1 MAGYKYIGKRIY
13 YLKVDGRVV
22 LDTGEAEGWVVENP
36 HELQKPPMT
45 KKEYDFKIYA
55 ELQKYNPEEVDF
67 IELKWGEFKTEFA
80 ECTSYRVNVDTKQL
94 EFDYTPVPP
103 SPEVP
108 VAPSLHERVDNL
120 ELGAEATQEA
130 LDMLLLASMGEPVQ
144 AATLAVS
151 TFANIKQK
159 GVDNMA
165 AYIAMRI
172 IKKGDKSV
180 EAGREYYV
188 TWMTHP
194 VYSKFKADV
203 DLILQA
209 EERENLIVESL

>member
-22 LDTGEAEGWVVENP
+22 LDTGEAEGWVNP
-36 HELQKPPMT
+36 TTTEDDWRIYTELS
-45 KKEYDFKIYA
+45 
-55 ELQKYNPEEVDF
+55 KYNKSEVDF
-67 IELKWGEFKTEFA
+67 IELQFGEFKTEFA

-94 EFDYTPVPP
+94 EFDYTPVPEP
-103 SPEVP
+103 PEVP

-130 LDMLLLASMGEPVQ
+130 LDMLLLANMGEPVQ
-144 AATLAVS
+144 AATLAVG
-151 TFANIKQK
+151 TFANTKQK

>member
-13 YLKVDGRVV
+13 YLKVDGRVI
-22 LDTGEAEGWVVENP
+22 LDTGEAEGWVNP
-36 HELQKPPMT
+36 TTSDDDWRIYTELSKYNKSEVDYIELQ
-45 KKEYDFKIYA
+45 F
-55 ELQKYNPEEVDF
+55 
-67 IELKWGEFKTEFA
+67 GEFKTEFA

-94 EFDYTPVPP
+94 EFDYTPVPEP
-103 SPEVP
+103 PEVP
-108 VAPSLHERVDNL
+108 VKPTLHERVDNL

-130 LDMLLLASMGEPVQ
+130 LDMLLLANMGEPVQ
-144 AATLAVS
+144 AATLAVG
-151 TFANIKQK
+151 TFANTKQK

-209 EERENLIVESL
+209 EEREILIVESL

>member
-1 MAGYKYIGKRIY
+1 MAGYKYLGKRIY
-13 YLKVDGRVV
+13 YLKVDGRVI
-22 LDTGEAEGWVVENP
+22 LDTGEAEGWVNQTTTEDDWRIYT
-36 HELQKPPMT
+36 ELS
-45 KKEYDFKIYA
+45 
-55 ELQKYNPEEVDF
+55 KYNKSEVDF
-67 IELKWGEFKTEFA
+67 IELQFGEFKTEFA
-80 ECTSYRVNVDTKQL
+80 ECTSYRVNIDTKTL
-94 EFDYTPVPP
+94 EFDYTPIPDP
-103 SPEVP
+103 PEVP
-108 VAPSLHERVDNL
+108 TSPTLHERVDDL

-130 LDMLLLASMGEPVQ
+130 LDMLLLANMGEPVQ

-151 TFANIKQK
+151 TFANTKQK

-209 EERENLIVESL
+209 EEREDLIVESL

>member
-13 YLKVDGRVV
+13 YLKVDGRVI
-22 LDTGEAEGWVVENP
+22 LDTGEAEGWVNP
-36 HELQKPPMT
+36 TTSE
-45 KKEYDFKIYA
+45 DDWRIYS
-55 ELQKYNPEEVDF
+55 ELQKYNKTELDY
-67 IELKWGEFKTEFA
+67 IELQFGEFKTEFA
-80 ECTSYRVNVDTKQL
+80 ECTSYRVNVDTKTL

-130 LDMLLLASMGEPVQ
+130 LDMLLLANMGEPVQ
-144 AATLAVS
+144 AATLAVG
-151 TFANIKQK
+151 TFANTKQK

-209 EERENLIVESL
+209 EDRDELIVESL

>member
-13 YLKVDGRVV
+13 FLKVDGRVV
-22 LDTGEAEGWVVENP
+22 LDTGEAEGWVNQTTTEDDWRIYT
-36 HELQKPPMT
+36 ELS
-45 KKEYDFKIYA
+45 
-55 ELQKYNPEEVDF
+55 KYNKSEVDY

-80 ECTSYRVNVDTKQL
+80 ECTSYRVNIETKTL
-94 EFDYTPVPP
+94 EFDYTPVPEP
-103 SPEVP
+103 PEVP
-108 VAPSLHERVDNL
+108 TSPTLHERVDNL

-130 LDMLLLASMGEPVQ
+130 LDMLLLANMGEPVQ

-151 TFANIKQK
+151 TFANTKQK

-209 EERENLIVESL
+209 EEREDLIVESL

>member
-1 MAGYKYIGKRIY
+1 MAGYKYLGKRIY

-22 LDTGEAEGWVVENP
+22 LDTGEAEGWVNP
-36 HELQKPPMT
+36 ITTEQDWEIYSELS
-45 KKEYDFKIYA
+45 
-55 ELQKYNPEEVDF
+55 KYNKSEVDY

-80 ECTSYRVNVDTKQL
+80 ECTSYRVNTETKTL

-108 VAPSLHERVDNL
+108 TSPTLHERVDNL

-130 LDMLLLASMGEPVQ
+130 LDMLLVANMGEPVQ
-144 AATLAVS
+144 IS
-151 TFANIKQK
+151 TFAIDNTKQK

>member
-22 LDTGEAEGWVVENP
+22 LDTGEAEGWVNQTTTEDDWRIYS
-36 HELQKPPMT
+36 ELS
-45 KKEYDFKIYA
+45 
-55 ELQKYNPEEVDF
+55 KYNKSEVDF
-67 IELKWGEFKTEFA
+67 IELQFGEFKTEFA
-80 ECTSYRVNVDTKQL
+80 ECTSYKVNVDTKQL
-94 EFDYTPVPP
+94 EFDYTPVPEP
-103 SPEVP
+103 PEVP
-108 VAPSLHERVDNL
+108 VKPSLHERVDNL

-130 LDMLLLASMGEPVQ
+130 LDMLLLANMGEPVQ
-144 AATLAVS
+144 AATLAVG
-151 TFANIKQK
+151 TFANTKQK

>member
-13 YLKVDGRVV
+13 YLKVDGRVI
-22 LDTGEAEGWVVENP
+22 LDTGEAEGWVNP
-36 HELQKPPMT
+36 TTSE
-45 KKEYDFKIYA
+45 DDWRIYS
-55 ELQKYNPEEVDF
+55 ELQKYNKTEVDF
-67 IELKWGEFKTEFA
+67 IELQFGEFKTEFA

-94 EFDYTPVPP
+94 EFDYTPVPEP
-103 SPEVP
+103 PEVP
-108 VAPSLHERVDNL
+108 VKPSLHERVEDL

-151 TFANIKQK
+151 TFANTNTKQK

-172 IKKGDKSV
+172 MKKGDKSV
-180 EAGREYYV
+180 EAGREYYT
-188 TWMTHP
+188 TWVTHP
-194 VYSKFKADV
+194 AYAKYKADI

-209 EERENLIVESL
+209 EDRDELIVESL

>member
-1 MAGYKYIGKRIY
+1 MAGYKYLGKRIY
-13 YLKVDGRVV
+13 FLKVDGRVV
-22 LDTGEAEGWVVENP
+22 LDTGEAEGWVNP
-36 HELQKPPMT
+36 TTTEQDWEIYTELS
-45 KKEYDFKIYA
+45 
-55 ELQKYNPEEVDF
+55 KYNKSEVDF
-67 IELKWGEFKTEFA
+67 MELQFGEFKTEFA
-80 ECTSYRVNVDTKQL
+80 ECTSYRVNVETKQL
-94 EFDYTPVPP
+94 EFDYTPIPP

-144 AATLAVS
+144 IS
-151 TFANIKQK
+151 TFAIDNNKKK

>member
-13 YLKVDGRVV
+13 FLKIDGRVV
-22 LDTGEAEGWVVENP
+22 LDTGEAEGWVNP
-36 HELQKPPMT
+36 TTSEDDWRIYTELS
-45 KKEYDFKIYA
+45 
-55 ELQKYNPEEVDF
+55 KYNKEEVDF
-67 IELKWGEFKTEFA
+67 IDLEFGEYETEFA
-80 ECTSYRVNVDTKQL
+80 EMTSYKIDVATRK
-94 EFDYTPVPP
+94 PVFEYGEKPNP
-103 SPEVP
+103 PEVP
-108 VAPSLHERVDNL
+108 VTPSLHERVGDL

-151 TFANIKQK
+151 TFANTKQK

-209 EERENLIVESL
+209 EEKENLIVESL

>member
-1 MAGYKYIGKRIY
+1 MAGYKYFGSRVY
-13 YLKVDGRVV
+13 YLKENGNVV
-22 LDTGEAEGWVVENP
+22 FKTGQSSGWVTEITP
-36 HELQKPPMT
+36 EQDW
-45 KKEYDFKIYA
+45 EIY
-55 ELQKYNPEEVDF
+55 E
-67 IELKWGEFKTEFA
+67 ELKKYTKESLDYIQLKYDEFKTEFA
-80 ECTSYRVNVDTKQL
+80 ECTSYRVNVDTKTL
-94 EFDYTPVPP
+94 EFDYTPIPP

>member
-13 YLKVDGRVV
+13 YLKVDGRVI
-22 LDTGEAEGWVVENP
+22 LDTGEAEGWVNKTTTE
-36 HELQKPPMT
+36 
-45 KKEYDFKIYA
+45 DDWRIYS
-55 ELQKYNPEEVDF
+55 ELQKYNKTEVDF
-67 IELKWGEFKTEFA
+67 IELQFGEFKTEFA
-80 ECTSYRVNVDTKQL
+80 ECTSYRVNVDNKQI

-151 TFANIKQK
+151 TFANTNKQK
-159 GVDNMA
+159 GADTMA

-172 IKKGDKSV
+172 LKKGEKSV
-180 EAGREYYV
+180 EAGRDYYT
-188 TWMTHP
+188 TWITHP
-194 VYSKFKADV
+194 AYAKYKADI
-203 DLILQA
+203 DLILKA
-209 EERENLIVESL
+209 EGRDDLIVETL

>member
-1 MAGYKYIGKRIY
+1 MAGYKYFGSRVY
-13 YLKVDGRVV
+13 YLKENGNVV
-22 LDTGEAEGWVVENP
+22 FKTGQAEGWVIEITP
-36 HELQKPPMT
+36 EQDW
-45 KKEYDFKIYA
+45 EIYA
-55 ELQKYNPEEVDF
+55 ELQKYTKESLDF
-67 IELKWGEFKTEFA
+67 IQLQYDEFETEFN
-80 ECTSYRVNVDTKQL
+80 ECTSYRVNIETKKL
-94 EFDYTPVPP
+94 EFEYGEKPNPPEIPQTPT
-103 SPEVP
+103 
-108 VAPSLHERVDNL
+108 LHERVDNL

-130 LDMLLLASMGEPVQ
+130 LDMLLLANMGEPVQ

-151 TFANIKQK
+151 TFANTKQK

>member
-1 MAGYKYIGKRIY
+1 MAGYKYLGKRIY
-13 YLKVDGRVV
+13 YLKVDGRVI
-22 LDTGEAEGWVVENP
+22 LDTGEAEGWVNP
-36 HELQKPPMT
+36 TTTEDDWRIYSELSKYNKSEVDYIELQ
-45 KKEYDFKIYA
+45 F
-55 ELQKYNPEEVDF
+55 
-67 IELKWGEFKTEFA
+67 GEFRTEFS

-130 LDMLLLASMGEPVQ
+130 LDMLLLANMGEPVQ
-144 AATLAVS
+144 IS
-151 TFANIKQK
+151 TFAIDNTKQK